1 MSGSA
6 RLKVVLCWH
15 MHQPQYTN
23 LLSHEHLLPWTYL
36 HAIKDYADMAAHLE
50 AVPAARAVVNF
61 SPVLLQQLDAYAVEV
76 HGFLTSGLAIN
87 DPLLAALANP
97 ALPVGLEQRVILL
110 KACLRANEKRMID
123 RYPAYRRLADMAAWL
138 IRHQDVMPYIADQFL
153 ADVLVWYH
161 LVWLGEMTQR
171 SDLRVRRLIAKGNH
185 FNLHERRELLAVI
198 DELLSGLIGRYANLA
213 HTGQVEL
220 SVTPYAHPILPL
232 LFDFHSAQEA
242 LPAATLPH
250 LRAYPGGA
258 GRAAWQVQAAIDTFE
273 HYFGFRPQGCWP
285 GEGAVSEPVL
295 RLLEK
300 SGFTWTASGGQ
311 VLINSLAAMQTP
323 VATPSDRRLHRG
335 YRLPGAG
342 MSCFFRDDGLS
353 DQIGFTYSD
362 WHADDA
368 VANLIVRL
376 EEIAVACAG
385 QDDSVV
391 SIIMDG
397 ENAWEYYPEN
407 AYYFLSALYQR
418 LSSHPALELSTYSAC
433 LAGQGA
439 HAELTKLVAG
449 SWVYGNLSTWIGE
462 PDKNRA
468 WEMLGDAKLV
478 FDAALASGRWRGE
491 AQARAEQQLAICEA
505 SDWFWWFGDLN
516 PTATVEDF
524 DRLYRQHLANL
535 YQLCGQEPPQYLSQ
549 PFSHGGGAPAM
560 GGVMRPGQSA

>member
-1 MSGSA
+1 
-6 RLKVVLCWH
+6 

-23 LLSHEHLLPWTYL
+23 LISGEHLLPWTYL
-36 HAIKDYADMAAHLE
+36 HAIKDYTDMAAHLE
-50 AVPAARAVVNF
+50 ALPAARAVINF
-61 SPVLLQQLDAYAVEV
+61 SPVLLEQIDAYTAEV
-76 HGFLTSGLAIN
+76 HGYLTNSLAIH

-97 ALPVGLEQRVILL
+97 ALPAGLEQRVILL
-110 KACLRANEKRMID
+110 KACLRANEKRMIH
-123 RYPAYRRLADMAAWL
+123 RFPAYRRVADMAAWL

-161 LVWLGEMTQR
+161 LAWLGEAVQR
-171 SDLRVRRLIAKGNH
+171 HDLRVRRLIAKGNH
-185 FNLHERRELLAVI
+185 FSLHERRELLEVI
-198 DELLSGLIGRYANLA
+198 DEQLSGLIGRYASLA
-213 HTGQVEL
+213 RSGQVEL

-232 LFDFHSAQEA
+232 LFDFHSAQQA
-242 LPAATLPH
+242 LPAASLPH

-258 GRAAWQVQAAIDTFE
+258 QRSAWHVRTAIDIFE
-273 HYFGFRPQGCWP
+273 HYFGFRPRGCWP
-285 GEGAVSEPVL
+285 AEGAVSGPTL
-295 RLLEK
+295 RLLEE

-311 VLINSLAAMQTP
+311 VLANSLAAGHAESVAAITP
-323 VATPSDRRLHRG
+323 IDRRMYRG

-353 DQIGFTYSD
+353 DLIGFTYSD

-376 EEIAVACAG
+376 EAIAGACAG
-385 QDDSVV
+385 QEGSVV

-407 AYYFLSALYQR
+407 AYHFLSALYQR
-418 LSSHPALELSTYSAC
+418 LSSHAALELTTFSAC
-433 LAGQGA
+433 LDGQGK
-439 HAELTKLVAG
+439 HAELAHLVAG
-449 SWVYGNLSTWIGE
+449 SWVHGSLSTWIGE

-468 WEMLGDAKLV
+468 WEMLGDAKLA
-478 FDAALASGRWRGE
+478 FDAALASGRWSPKT
-491 AQARAEQQLAICEA
+491 QTRAERQLAICEA

-516 PTATVEDF
+516 PSGTVSDF
-524 DRLYRQHLANL
+524 DRLYRQHLVNL
-535 YQLCGQEPPQYLSQ
+535 YQLCGAEPPQYLSL